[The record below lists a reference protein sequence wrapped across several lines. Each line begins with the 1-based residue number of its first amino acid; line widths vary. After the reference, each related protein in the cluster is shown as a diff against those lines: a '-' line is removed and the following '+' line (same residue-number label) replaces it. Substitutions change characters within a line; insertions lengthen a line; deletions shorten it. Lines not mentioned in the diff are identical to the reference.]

1 MVWGAALRGLTTGT
15 RWPCNACVP
24 LLYCLYGNVID
35 MDCLKSLTTSEQ
47 HQPGQSYPHGGQ
59 QHTFYPQT
67 GAVQTSAFTHDNDL
81 HPQRGCCTGLQIHNR
96 AIKKN
101 LKIKSCVFKAE
112 NLVGKPLLNQSY
124 LDNKLIN
131 VVTCQ
136 WGCYA
141 LQMQYTSKT
150 EAGMV
155 WWIIPESPLSFAIS
169 CDWKSSLHA
178 VFAAQNLRLWRAV
191 VG

>member
-1 MVWGAALRGLTTGT
+1 MRSSTKGPYNWNQMALQCMRAFALLFERECYRHGLPKKPDNIRAPPAWSKLPSWWAAAHVLPTDG
-15 RWPCNACVP
+15 
-24 LLYCLYGNVID
+24 
-35 MDCLKSLTTSEQ
+35 E
-47 HQPGQSYPHGGQ
+47 
-59 QHTFYPQT
+59 
-67 GAVQTSAFTHDNDL
+67 VQTSAFTHDNDL

-155 WWIIPESPLSFAIS
+155 WWIIAQSPLSFAIS